1 MWLGDFILFLF
12 LGIPPN
18 SSIKR
23 TCRRLFQALGV
34 MKLAQNQVN
43 PEALT
48 LLAKEACD
56 LLLNEN
62 FLALANNFGYAL
74 SFGRAPAQAIA
85 LDFAES
91 VKKAKPSIPNP
102 KRGISIKY
110 FNPNEIPLH
119 AVIECV
125 LPIGKDSAVL
135 VEMVVSENEH
145 GKHITLEQICAT

>member
-1 MWLGDFILFLF
+1 
-12 LGIPPN
+12 
-18 SSIKR
+18 
-23 TCRRLFQALGV
+23 

-43 PEALT
+43 TVALA
-48 LLAKEACD
+48 LLAEEACD
-56 LLLNEN
+56 LLLKEN

-85 LDFAES
+85 LDFAER

-125 LPIGKDSAVL
+125 LPIGK
-135 VEMVVSENEH
+135 EI
-145 GKHITLEQICAT
+145 GQIVFLIHRFCPFLIQRPKFFHTV